1 MAYTNLRVHLIF
13 STKTR
18 KRLIAEELQH
28 DLYAY
33 IGGILRRRK
42 HVLLAAGG
50 VEDHIHLLV
59 GMHQSQSIADCV
71 RDVKSNSSAWVH
83 ENFSKLKTFQWQT
96 KYGAF
101 SVSESSVGAVKAYIA
116 KQKEHHTKLSYQ
128 DEFLA
133 MLRRHGIEYDE
144 RYVFE

>member
-1 MAYTNLRVHLIF
+1 MPYTNLRVHF
-13 STKTR
+13 VWSTKDR
-18 KRLIAEELQH
+18 KSWIAESFQDE
-28 DLYAY
+28 LYAY
-33 IGGILRRRK
+33 IGGILRKRK

-50 VEDHIHLLV
+50 IEDHIHLLV

-71 RDVKSNSSAWVH
+71 RDMKSNSSGWMHDRFPEMKA
-83 ENFSKLKTFQWQT
+83 FQWQT

-116 KQKEHHTKLSYQ
+116 KQKEHHQTRSFK
-128 DEFLA
+128 DEFMA
-133 MLRRHGIEYDE
+133 MLRKHSIEFDQ

>member
-1 MAYTNLRVHLIF
+1 MAHTNLQVHF
-13 STKTR
+13 VWSTKDRRPLST
-18 KRLIAEELQH
+18 EDFQE

-33 IGGILRRRK
+33 IGGILRKRK

-50 VEDHIHLLV
+50 IEDHIHLLV
-59 GMHQSQSIADCV
+59 GMHQSQAVADCV
-71 RDVKSNSSAWVH
+71 RDVKSISSSWIH
-83 ENFSKLKTFQWQT
+83 ERFTKLKAFQWQV

-101 SVSESSVGAVKAYIA
+101 TVSASSVDSVKAYIA
-116 KQKEHHTKLSYQ
+116 NQKEHHKTMSFK

-133 MLRRHGIEYDE
+133 ILRKHGIQFDK